1 MQNIK
6 DNKKSLKIKAK
17 QGKLSLKV
25 VNYIKNQWRINKEQ
39 PSKTVHSTNYL
50 L

>member
-25 VNYIKNQWRINKEQ
+25 VNYIKNQWKQYEGFKNNDE
-39 PSKTVHSTNYL
+39 
-50 L
+50 

>member
-1 MQNIK
+1 MSINALQ
-6 DNKKSLKIKAK
+6 NKKSLKIKAK

-39 PSKTVHSTNYL
+39 F
-50 L
+50 